1 MDFVDQLVTAI
12 AVIATRGLPNTIF
25 LSASAYAFGLCL
37 GLLFAFIQVLVKGP
51 AGRAVDTVVT
61 VLRGIP
67 PVLLLFM
74 IFYGLPALGVRLN
87 NVISAIIGLGLI
99 SGAYQSQVLRSSIE
113 AVSARQLEAA
123 LSIGLDSWGAF
134 SSIIFPQAIRLS
146 LPGLVN
152 EFTIL
157 LKDTSLAYSIGV
169 VEMFTQAVHI
179 AQARFEYVAPLSA
192 VAILYLVTCFSIS
205 QSVNVLYGKLRVPGY
220 GV

>member
-51 AGRAVDTVVT
+51 AGRAVDAVVT

>member
-51 AGRAVDTVVT
+51 VGRAVDAVVT